1 MFKSIWLTWGLAIL
15 LPAHVQAA
23 LETAETKPSCQYP
36 TQLIAQYPQQELST
50 DEISHLLYLRGVEKV
65 AYDVYDSLSHRWQYQ
80 HFSNLEHEESAHQDL
95 ITTLLAKYQIADP
108 YIAHSARGV
117 YQEQALLDVFSLLVS
132 QGLPS
137 FASAL
142 QVSVMIEEFEI
153 KELQRLLVA
162 TDNTDV
168 QFVYQNLLKDSR
180 NQLRTFITVLRDQNQ
195 TYTPQYLTSDSFQ
208 QIVDAP
214 KELDSI
220 YDDKGKSAAKPC
232 PVKLSDSRESYK
244 YDDDNDHKYHKYDD
258 DDDREHHKYDD
269 DDDDREHHKYDGDD
283 DREYHKYNDD
293 NEYHKYDDDDDREY
307 YSNGND
313 RKYESYR
320 NYEYDSEYDDDD
332 EYEYRR

>member
-1 MFKSIWLTWGLAIL
+1 MFKSTWLTWGLAIL

-23 LETAETKPSCQYP
+23 LETTEIKPNCQYP
-36 TQLIAQYPQQELST
+36 NQLIAQYPQQELST

-80 HFSNLEHEESAHQDL
+80 HFSNIEHEESAHQDL

-132 QGLPS
+132 QGLQS
-137 FASAL
+137 FSSAL

-153 KELQRLLVA
+153 KELQRLLIA

-180 NQLRTFITVLRDQNQ
+180 NQLRTFMTVLNQQGQ
-195 TYTPQYLTSDSFQ
+195 TYNPQYLTLDAFN
-208 QIVDAP
+208 QIVNTP

-220 YDDKGKSAAKPC
+220 YDEKGKSAAKPC

-244 YDDDNDHKYHKYDD
+244 HDD
-258 DDDREHHKYDD
+258 DDDREYHKYDD
-269 DDDDREHHKYDGDD
+269 DDDDRE
-283 DREYHKYNDD
+283 
-293 NEYHKYDDDDDREY
+293 Y
-307 YSNGND
+307 YSNDND

-320 NYEYDSEYDDDD
+320 NYEYDNEYDDDD